1 MPVLAIEQ
9 ERLLLAERLLHEI
22 ERRHALPHESR
33 PPIDTSIVDRYL
45 AAFLPATH
53 DGLPAPTAVEFAF
66 TPSLTGALD
75 LVRHAVSQVPGGHGS
90 AVYIHD
96 LDVT

>member
-1 MPVLAIEQ
+1 MPVVAIEQ

-33 PPIDTSIVDRYL
+33 PPLDTSFVDRYL
-45 AAFLPATH
+45 AAYLPPTH
-53 DGLPAPTAVEFAF
+53 EGQPAPTAVEYAF
-66 TPSLTGALD
+66 TGSLTGALD
-75 LVRHAVSQVPGGHGS
+75 LVHRAASRSPGGHGS